1 MNSGSDP
8 GCDGSP
14 LSADDDDD
22 DDADDGNPGLDVEPL
37 GGGDGRGCFEI
48 TPRGI
53 RREGAAS
60 EEGVFDLFTEEGD
73 AAGRGGALGGGVAGE
88 EEVGGVASGEE

>member
-8 GCDGSP
+8 GCGGSP
-14 LSADDDDD
+14 LSADDDAD
-22 DDADDGNPGLDVEPL
+22 DDAGDGLDVELL
-37 GGGDGRGCFEI
+37 GGGDGWGCFEI